1 MARGLQAS
9 LVGQVLVEESILGWE
24 ELELEVVRDA
34 EGNMITVCF
43 IENIDPLGVHTGDS
57 FCSAPMLT
65 ISEEVQKRLQE
76 KSYKIVDSVQ
86 VIGGTN
92 VQWAHDPETDRDI
105 IIEINPRT
113 SRSSALASKA
123 TGFPIALVSAMLA
136 TGLTLKDIPCGKY
149 GTLDKYVPDGDYVVI
164 KFARWAFEKFKGVE
178 DKLGTQMRA
187 VGEVMSIGK
196 NYKEAFQKAIRSL
209 ETGRYGLGHAKD
221 FDKKSKEELLK
232 MLVSPS
238 SERHFIMYEA
248 LRKGATVEEIHAL
261 TKVKAWFINQMKE
274 LVEEEEFLLAN
285 KGKLPADDVLIA
297 AKKDGFSDKYLSRL
311 LEIDEAEIRNKR
323 IALGLE
329 EAWEPVHVSGTQD
342 KAYYYSTYNAED
354 KNPVSTEKPKVMILG
369 GGRMAYY
376 LAKALILSHVRVK
389 IIELDYKRCEYLCE
403 ALPEAVVIH
412 GDGTDKETLQEEGL
426 EKTDALVCLT
436 GMDEENIVVALYA
449 KAKKVSKVIAKIN
462 RISFD
467 EILDALDIDGFIS
480 PKMIAANNIVRYVR
494 AMQNSAGSSN
504 VETLHKLVNEQI
516 EALEFKVREKSS
528 VVGVPLKDLKTK
540 SEVLVAT
547 IIRNG
552 RVIIPGGNDMIEV
565 DDSVIIVTRNNHLTD
580 LKDIL
585 K

>member
-1 MARGLQAS
+1 MQA
-9 LVGQVLVEESILGWE
+9 
-24 ELELEVVRDA
+24 
-34 EGNMITVCF
+34 
-43 IENIDPLGVHTGDS
+43 GDKIN
-57 FCSAPMLT
+57 LT
-65 ISEEVQKRLQE
+65 ASHSE
-76 KSYKIVDSVQ
+76 I
-86 VIGGTN
+86 
-92 VQWAHDPETDRDI
+92 
-105 IIEINPRT
+105 
-113 SRSSALASKA
+113 
-123 TGFPIALVSAMLA
+123 
-136 TGLTLKDIPCGKY
+136 
-149 GTLDKYVPDGDYVVI
+149 
-164 KFARWAFEKFKGVE
+164 EKFFRTIGLFRTGV
-178 DKLGTQMRA
+178 
-187 VGEVMSIGK
+187 
-196 NYKEAFQKAIRSL
+196 
-209 ETGRYGLGHAKD
+209 
-221 FDKKSKEELLK
+221 KS
-232 MLVSPS
+232 
-238 SERHFIMYEA
+238 
-248 LRKGATVEEIHAL
+248 
-261 TKVKAWFINQMKE
+261 
-274 LVEEEEFLLAN
+274 
-285 KGKLPADDVLIA
+285 
-297 AKKDGFSDKYLSRL
+297 
-311 LEIDEAEIRNKR
+311 
-323 IALGLE
+323 
-329 EAWEPVHVSGTQD
+329 
-342 KAYYYSTYNAED
+342 
-354 KNPVSTEKPKVMILG
+354 VMILG

-552 RVIIPGGNDMIEV
+552 RVIIP
-565 DDSVIIVTRNNHLTD
+565 
-580 LKDIL
+580 
-585 K
+585 